1 MILRPVTLHNAAG
14 DTLITLQSRDNDIAE
29 DTPTRNY
36 DPVQPPASNIQGVF
50 GSPLHRIGVLERDFA
65 LCDMTGYT
73 SVFHAKGA
81 IERALI
87 NATSIRMSGWELPL
101 AGPIGI
107 TEWQHLLYGLR
118 VRLRLVPRSAHW
130 RYLTGSKSGSGSQS
144 GAVVTGSGFESTDVG
159 RVLVWVNGLE
169 GQIIYFNSASSV
181 EVDVSQEVPTTAYT
195 IYDAATG
202 LL

>member
-1 MILRPVTLHNAAG
+1 MKLRPVTLNAG
-14 DTLITLQSRDNDIAE
+14 STILLTLQSADNDIAE
-29 DTPTRNY
+29 DTPIRNL
-36 DPVQPPASNIQGVF
+36 DAVQPPGSNLQGVF

-87 NATSIRMSGWELPL
+87 NATSIRVSGWELPL

-118 VRLRLVPRSAHW
+118 VRLRLVPKSAHW

-144 GAVVTGSGFESTDVG
+144 GAIVTGSGFESTDVG
-159 RVLVWVNGLE
+159 RVLVWGNGLE
-169 GQIIYFNSASSV
+169 GQIIFFNSATSV
-181 EVDVSQEVPTTAYT
+181 EVDVSQAVATTAYT
-195 IYDAATG
+195 VFDAATG

>member
-1 MILRPVTLHNAAG
+1 MSVLRTVTLNAG
-14 DTLITLQSRDNDIAE
+14 STVLLTLQSRDNDIAE
-29 DTPTRNY
+29 DTPIRNL
-36 DPVQPPASNIQGVF
+36 DAVQPPGSNLQGIF
-50 GSPLHRIGVLERDFA
+50 GSPIHRVGVLERDFA

-107 TEWQHLLYGLR
+107 TEWQHLLHGLR

-130 RYLTGSKSGSGSQS
+130 RYLTGSKSGTGSQA
-144 GAVVTGSGFESTDVG
+144 GEAVTGTGFESTDVG
-159 RVLVWVNGLE
+159 RVLVWSNGLE
-169 GQIIYFNSASSV
+169 GQIIFFNSATSV
-181 EVDVSQEVPTTAYT
+181 EVDVSQEVSTTAYT
-195 IYDAATG
+195 VFDAATG